1 MFPFPSPS
9 GIVQHYPRPA
19 VTPPSSTVLA
29 ASPVTAP
36 EANTD
41 PSLLSRIAGSALS
54 SIKLSACCAIAASL
68 AGLGTGSAALI
79 AVGALTVGTT
89 VCLVEAGSIRR
100 GDQLPS
106 AIVQHGVCN
115 DWHTLIGGLAG
126 GTPTTVALTA
136 LASALAVTAADGPPR
151 LGTNGLAC
159 LAAMVAA
166 PAMLLVGRGVRA
178 IAGKQ
183 AGAAGSFAC
192 LAVPVLA
199 VGTVLGLPAALLQQ
213 ASPEAALRFVVGFAG
228 NMAGATVREAL
239 TQTTLPAWRGIER
252 DGTGFDYGLSGA
264 SARERLGSTV
274 FPTLISCLLFAGS
287 SALTLHYLEAA
298 TDLGM
303 APAGQALLAQSLG
316 EVARRSALRSLVL
329 QSTNEMLEGLWRGLA
344 LAGYAGARGIALR
357 FRNTEAALPDV
368 PAAMRASGRDPATWD
383 RSAVF
388 ASARLLDGAL
398 PNLMAQLASM
408 PANTP
413 YWNGFRIGAV
423 LAQGATMARTPIVAA
438 HLLPRLSGNASA
450 GPASTSASQS
460 DTTDSQ
466 GDSEASSASSTQTS
480 IVVDS
485 VDPTEDA
492 SSSTPT
498 PTPTPCADP
507 GLAWA

>member
-1 MFPFPSPS
+1 MTS
-9 GIVQHYPRPA
+9 
-19 VTPPSSTVLA
+19 PSSTVLA
-29 ASPVTAP
+29 ASPIVA
-36 EANTD
+36 AGGNAD

-68 AGLGTGSAALI
+68 AGLGTGAAALV

-89 VCLVEAGSIRR
+89 VCLVEAASARQD
-100 GDQLPS
+100 DQLPS

-166 PAMLLVGRGVRA
+166 PAMLLVGKGMRA
-178 IAGKQ
+178 IAGEP
-183 AGAAGSFAC
+183 AGAAASLAC

-199 VGTVLGLPAALLQQ
+199 VGAALGLPAALLQQ
-213 ASPEAALRFVVGFAG
+213 TSPEAALRFVVGFAA

-252 DGTGFDYGLSGA
+252 DGTGFGYGLSGA
-264 SARERLGSTV
+264 SGRERLGSTV
-274 FPTLISCLLFAGS
+274 LPTLVSCLMFAGS
-287 SALTLHYLEAA
+287 SALTLQYLEAA

-303 APAGQALLAQSLG
+303 APAGQALLEQSLG
-316 EVARRSALRSLVL
+316 EVARRSALRTLVL

-357 FRNTEAALPDV
+357 YRNSEAVLPDV
-368 PAAMRASGRDPATWD
+368 PAAMRTSSRDPATWD
-383 RSAVF
+383 RTAVF

-398 PNLMAQLASM
+398 PNLLAQLASM
-408 PANTP
+408 PANTH

-438 HLLPRLSGNASA
+438 HLLPRMPGNVSA
-450 GPASTSASQS
+450 GPANTSASHS

-466 GDSEASSASSTQTS
+466 GGSEASSSSSTQTS

-492 SSSTPT
+492 SSSAS
-498 PTPTPCADP
+498 TPCADP